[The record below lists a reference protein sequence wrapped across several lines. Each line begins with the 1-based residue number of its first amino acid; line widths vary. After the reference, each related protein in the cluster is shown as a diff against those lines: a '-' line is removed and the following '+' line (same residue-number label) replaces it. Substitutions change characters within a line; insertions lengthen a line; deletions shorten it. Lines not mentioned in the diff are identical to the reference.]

1 MKPSQS
7 SIITLS
13 LALAAF
19 THSLRSDIVIPGAN
33 GADGALNITA
43 DTVIDLS
50 KAVSGEWSDTLN
62 AANAGK
68 GIYDSN
74 KWAVVFKYTEVTIAS
89 GAKVTFKN
97 HPSRA
102 PLVWLVQ
109 GNVAINGDLSLD
121 GEKFTEPPLLA
132 EPGPGGFRGGTGRYS
147 DGATE
152 SPGFGPGGGGAKA
165 GNTWGEFGGGGSYG
179 SVGFRGQPVYGNP
192 SLIPLIGGSGGGGR
206 NAGFGTPGWGGGGGG
221 GAILIASGGTVSVN
235 GMIHSNGGDGNYRRN
250 MENDFAGG
258 SGGGIRIVCDTLA
271 GTGVVQCLGG
281 VSTIFGGLGRIRVE
295 RVSTSNSWIVTPD
308 PSVVDIA
315 SGSSAILWPPSGS
328 PEVRIVSIGGAD
340 APPDPRAAFGTL
352 GADVAIPITSSTAV
366 IVETRNVEQASEV
379 LVRGTPR
386 MSGNYSETKAT
397 VASIVST
404 DPLVIRWTAAL
415 PVQAGYS
422 AVQVRV
428 IRP

>member
-1 MKPSQS
+1 M
-7 SIITLS
+7 
-13 LALAAF
+13 
-19 THSLRSDIVIPGAN
+19 
-33 GADGALNITA
+33 
-43 DTVIDLS
+43 
-50 KAVSGEWSDTLN
+50 
-62 AANAGK
+62 
-68 GIYDSN
+68 
-74 KWAVVFKYTEVTIAS
+74 
-89 GAKVTFKN
+89 
-97 HPSRA
+97 
-102 PLVWLVQ
+102 
-109 GNVAINGDLSLD
+109 
-121 GEKFTEPPLLA
+121 
-132 EPGPGGFRGGTGRYS
+132 
-147 DGATE
+147 
-152 SPGFGPGGGGAKA
+152 
-165 GNTWGEFGGGGSYG
+165 
-179 SVGFRGQPVYGNP
+179 
-192 SLIPLIGGSGGGGR
+192 
-206 NAGFGTPGWGGGGGG
+206 
-221 GAILIASGGTVSVN
+221 
-235 GMIHSNGGDGNYRRN
+235 
-250 MENDFAGG
+250 
-258 SGGGIRIVCDTLA
+258 CDTLA